1 MNLPFNQ
8 TAAGLK
14 LRFAEKKHELFARS
28 VFEEK
33 FHSDFQVRE
42 PARD

>member
-1 MNLPFNQ
+1 MNLPLNPA
-8 TAAGLK
+8 AAGLK
-14 LRFAEKKHELFARS
+14 LRFAEKKRELFARS

-33 FHSDFQVRE
+33 FHSDFHVRQ